1 MRDEATHANRPWVA
15 PEVCPTG
22 NRAQPSTSN
31 LHRAIEQADAAL
43 RQRSIGAVA
52 RALVVV
58 RAALQARLAEETTP
72 GSWEHDGPPVGPWQR
87 RLRRRCAASLCAVER
102 LLDDAWTSC
111 DLDAVASAVRGEL
124 SKLRHL
130 ESLEDRAHLD
140 LYWTDIGVGD

>member
-1 MRDEATHANRPWVA
+1 MRDKVTHANRPWVSA
-15 PEVCPTG
+15 EVCTTG
-22 NRAQPSTSN
+22 NREPSTSN

-43 RQRSIGAVA
+43 RQRSIGLVA
-52 RALVVV
+52 RALVVL
-58 RAALQARLAEETTP
+58 RGALQARLAGETTP

-87 RLRRRCAASLCAVER
+87 RLRRRYAASLCTVER
-102 LLDDAWTSC
+102 LLDDAWTACSF
-111 DLDAVASAVRGEL
+111 DAVASAVRGEL